1 MTVRRAAHARED
13 VNPYIAVA
21 DMALNVVLVMVFF
34 VAALTAIGRV
44 SWEDVRYKEAQQ
56 AFETSLKRLVEPAR
70 RPLLTLGKNDPP
82 GTQRWRFRTTQLF
95 KPNTAELTPNGR
107 VILLRFAR
115 ALRENQDKWRRI
127 RIEGHTVRTT
137 RNDRWEEATNRA
149 AAVARFLV
157 NEGKVAPWFLTTA
170 GRGGQD
176 PLGHLA
182 PDDPAQARIEI
193 VLEYAGQAASGGTG
207 Q

>member
-1 MTVRRAAHARED
+1 MTLRRAHRARED

-21 DMALNVVLVMVFF
+21 DTALNVVLVMVFF
-34 VAALTAIGRV
+34 VGALTAIGRV

-56 AFETSLKRLVEPAR
+56 AFEASLRRLVEPAR
-70 RPLLTLGKNDPP
+70 RPILTPGKNDPP
-82 GTQRWRFRTTQLF
+82 GTQRWRFRTAQLF
-95 KPNTAELTPNGR
+95 TPNTAELTPDGR
-107 VILLRFAR
+107 ATLLRFAR
-115 ALRENQDKWRRI
+115 VLRENQDKWRRI

-149 AAVARFLV
+149 AAVARLLV

-176 PLGHLA
+176 PLAHLA
-182 PDDPAQARIEI
+182 PDDPAQARIEV
-193 VLEYAGQAASGGTG
+193 VLEYAGQAADGGSGR
-207 Q
+207 